1 VTTAATGR
9 LDKPRRKHRVSRVNP
24 YQIGRWVLSI
34 LIFFMAWEIVG
45 RSGVLFAIK
54 PPSEVLPALRDE
66 LASGEILAATVGTLQ
81 VAFLAFVIGALFGI
95 PVGTL
100 SGVSV
105 RWASVIDPLVGA
117 GWAVPI
123 VMFVPIISIYAG
135 FDLLGKVFLTLLMNV
150 FVIIV
155 NTSTGVREVPF
166 ELKEMARA
174 FGISK
179 RQMYRKVI
187 FPWAGPYILTGLRLG
202 LGRSVQG
209 AILAD
214 LFLRADNLG
223 LYIVNAAS
231 SFQLE
236 ILLAA
241 VFFVTLVAAG
251 LMLVARFF
259 EWWLLRW
266 KVG

>member
-1 VTTAATGR
+1 MATARTGR

-24 YQIGRWVLSI
+24 YQVGRWLLSI
-34 LIFFMAWEIVG
+34 LIFFVVWEIVG

-54 PPSEVLPALRDE
+54 PPSEVLPALWEE
-66 LASGEILAATVGTLQ
+66 LGSGELLAATVGTLQ
-81 VAFLAFVIGALFGI
+81 IAFLAFLIGALIGI

-100 SGVSV
+100 SGVSDK
-105 RWASVIDPLVGA
+105 WANVIDPLVGA

-123 VMFVPIISIYAG
+123 VMFVPVISIYAG
-135 FDLLGKVFLTLLMNV
+135 FDILGKVLLTVLMNV

-174 FGISK
+174 FGTSE
-179 RQMYRKVI
+179 REMYRKII

-241 VFFVTLVAAG
+241 VFFVTLLAAG
-251 LMLVARFF
+251 LMLVGRFF
-259 EWWLLRW
+259 EWWLLKW